1 MNSDSGLTT
10 INTIPN
16 NTAHTGDGF
25 FRFSIDIEDEDTKS
39 KKKTVFRKLCFYFL
53 FQVSQH
59 TLRWI
64 IIYKI
69 VYKDVHK

>member
-39 KKKTVFRKLCFYFL
+39 KKKTVFRKLYFYF
-53 FQVSQH
+53 FISSKPTYY
-59 TLRWI
+59 TLI

-69 VYKDVHK
+69 VYKDVHR

>member
-39 KKKTVFRKLCFYFL
+39 KKKTVFRKLYLYFL
-53 FQVSQH
+53 FQVS
-59 TLRWI
+59 
-64 IIYKI
+64 
-69 VYKDVHK
+69 

>member
-25 FRFSIDIEDEDTKS
+25 FRFSIDIEDEDTKF
-39 KKKTVFRKLCFYFL
+39 KKKTVFRKLVFL
-53 FQVSQH
+53 FQ
-59 TLRWI
+59 TML
-64 IIYKI
+64 
-69 VYKDVHK
+69 